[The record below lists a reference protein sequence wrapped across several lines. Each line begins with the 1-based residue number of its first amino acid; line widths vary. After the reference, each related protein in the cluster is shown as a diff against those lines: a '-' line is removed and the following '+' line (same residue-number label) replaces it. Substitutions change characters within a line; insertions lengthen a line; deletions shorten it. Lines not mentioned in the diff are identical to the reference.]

1 MSGRLVLV
9 IGGSG
14 SGKSAYAEK
23 FLLAQA
29 GGRAVYLA
37 AMENTGDEAQQRIA
51 RHRAM
56 RAAHGAAAGRTFV
69 TIERPV
75 GIGGADLLPGDA
87 VLLEDLGNLLANEL
101 WSPGGAGKDAEG
113 QILAG
118 VRALLERAGLLVI
131 VSSDV
136 SGDGAA
142 YDAETAA
149 YIRQMGA
156 LHCALAQMAEQVV
169 EVVCGLPVI
178 RKAVTENETIRLSS
192 TPKGNGARGLFDT

>member
-1 MSGRLVLV
+1 MLV

-87 VLLEDLGNLLANEL
+87 VLLEDLGNLLANEIWL
-101 WSPGGAGKDAEG
+101 PEGAGWDGAAAR
-113 QILAG
+113 ILSG
-118 VRALLERAGLLVI
+118 IRTLLDRSPLLV
-131 VSSDV
+131 VV
-136 SGDGAA
+136 SGDVFADGGG
-142 YDAETAA
+142 YDGDTMA
-149 YIRQMGA
+149 YIRLLGG
-156 LHCALAQMAEQVV
+156 LHCALAALAERTV
-169 EVVCGLPVI
+169 EVVCGIPLEQ
-178 RKAVTENETIRLSS
+178 A
-192 TPKGNGARGLFDT
+192 

>member
-37 AMENTGDEAQQRIA
+37 AMENTGDEAQQRID

-56 RAAHGAAAGRTFV
+56 RAAHGAAAGRTFT

-75 GIGGADLLPGDA
+75 GIGGAGLLPGDA

-118 VRALLERAGLLVI
+118 VRALLEQVGLLVI

-178 RKAVTENETIRLSS
+178 RKAVTKNETIRLSS

>member
-1 MSGRLVLV
+1 MRSGCR
-9 IGGSG
+9 
-14 SGKSAYAEK
+14 
-23 FLLAQA
+23 
-29 GGRAVYLA
+29 RARDG
-37 AMENTGDEAQQRIA
+37 T
-51 RHRAM
+51 
-56 RAAHGAAAGRTFV
+56 
-69 TIERPV
+69 
-75 GIGGADLLPGDA
+75 
-87 VLLEDLGNLLANEL
+87 L

>member
-87 VLLEDLGNLLANEL
+87 VLLEDLGNLLANEIWL
-101 WSPGGAGKDAEG
+101 PEGAGWDGAAAR
-113 QILAG
+113 ILSG
-118 VRALLERAGLLVI
+118 IRTLL
-131 VSSDV
+131 DV

>member
-29 GGRAVYLA
+29 GQRAVYLA
-37 AMENTGDEAQQRIA
+37 ALEGAGEEARQRIA

-56 RAAHGAAAGRTFV
+56 RAAHGAAAGRAFV

-75 GIGGADLLPGDA
+75 DIGGAAVLPGDD

-101 WSPGGAGKDAEG
+101 WAPGGAGAGAEER
-113 QILAG
+113 ILAG
-118 VRALLERAGLLVI
+118 VRALLERAGVLVI

-136 SGDGAA
+136 FRDGLA

-149 YIRQMGA
+149 YIRQLGA
-156 LHCALAQMAEQVV
+156 LHCALAPMAEQVV
-169 EVVCGLPVI
+169 EVVCGLPV
-178 RKAVTENETIRLSS
+178 
-192 TPKGNGARGLFDT
+192 PGGGLLGRA

>member
-14 SGKSAYAEK
+14 SGKSAYAEQ

-37 AMENTGDEAQQRIA
+37 AMEDTGEEARQRIA

-56 RAAHGAAAGRTFV
+56 RAAHGAAAGRMFV
-69 TIERPV
+69 TMEQPV
-75 GIGGADLLPGDA
+75 GIGGAGILPGDA

-101 WSPGGAGKDAEG
+101 WSPGGSGKDAEG
-113 QILAG
+113 RILAG
-118 VRALLERAGLLVI
+118 IRALLEQAELLVI

-142 YDAETAA
+142 YDTETAA
-149 YIRQMGA
+149 YIRQLGA
-156 LHCALAQMAEQVV
+156 LHCALAQQAEQVV
-169 EVVCGLPVI
+169 EVVCGLPVF
-178 RKAVTENETIRLSS
+178 RKV
-192 TPKGNGARGLFDT
+192 PQG

>member
-56 RAAHGAAAGRTFV
+56 RAAHGAAAGRTSV
-69 TIERPV
+69 TIERP
-75 GIGGADLLPGDA
+75 GGLGAADLLPGDA